1 MAAPASSMITRV
13 AYGVAQLPRLVWYL
27 GHGLALRRLAEAAR
41 RSSGTRARRR
51 VHIHAPVPDRSRLYS
66 DMGKLFWQDLANV
79 EAGIYPLPADHD
91 GSLLTLINRSRLFFA
106 DLPEIHRRRER
117 RAHSEIFNNTTRGTR
132 PRYYLQNFHFQ
143 SGGWLTDESAARYD
157 TQVEVLLN
165 GTANAMRRQALP
177 QLHELFAGR
186 DQRQLRL
193 LDIGCG
199 TGRFLD
205 FVKQAW
211 PRLHVI
217 GLDLSDA
224 YIRYAKRRLRQR
236 SRTSFVVSKAEAIP
250 LPDASQD
257 AVTSIFLF
265 HELPPKVRRGALRE
279 CARVLKPGGRLIL
292 LDSLQRNDLPD
303 YEGLLQLFPQNYH
316 EPFYVSYTKEDFR
329 ALASQY
335 GLTLVR
341 SVMAFVSKVMVFDKG
356 PAHDLRAGSRSA
368 LPQRERFAV
377 TKRRPQG
384 SADNVISMGLVKSSI
399 QESIWDWRT
408 APGRSR
414 SLTPRGSRR

>member
-1 MAAPASSMITRV
+1 M
-13 AYGVAQLPRLVWYL
+13 AYGVSQLPRVAWYL

-41 RSSGTRARRR
+41 QSNEVKARRR
-51 VHIHAPVPDRSRLYS
+51 VRSKAPVPDRSQLYADMARLF
-66 DMGKLFWQDLANV
+66 LQDLANV
-79 EAGIYPLPADHD
+79 ESGLYPLPADHD
-91 GSLLTLINRSRLFFA
+91 GSLLTLINRSQLFFA
-106 DLPEIHRRRER
+106 DLPEVHRRRER
-117 RAHSEIFNNTTRGTR
+117 RAHNEIFNKDTRGTR

-143 SGGWLTDESAARYD
+143 SGGWLTDESAERYD

-211 PRLHVI
+211 PRLQVV
-217 GLDLSDA
+217 GLDMSDA
-224 YIRYAKRRLRQR
+224 YVRHAKQHLRRW

-250 LPDASQD
+250 LPDSSQD

-265 HELPPKVRRGALRE
+265 HELPPKVRRSVLRE

-292 LDSLQRNDLPD
+292 LDSLQRDDRPD
-303 YEGLLQLFPQNYH
+303 YEGMLQLFPQNYH
-316 EPFYVSYTKEDFR
+316 EPYYASYTKEDFA
-329 ALASQY
+329 ALASEC
-335 GLTLVR
+335 GLVQVR
-341 SVMAFVSKVMVFDKG
+341 SVMAFVSKVMVFDKAAT
-356 PAHDLRAGSRSA
+356 PARGRTGSSERTLR
-368 LPQRERFAV
+368 
-377 TKRRPQG
+377 T
-384 SADNVISMGLVKSSI
+384 
-399 QESIWDWRT
+399 T
-408 APGRSR
+408 ASD
-414 SLTPRGSRR
+414 